1 MRLPSRKRL
10 RLRYALVALLC
21 AIVIGACGFHRLE
34 GLSWTQ
40 SFYLTV
46 QTVTTVG
53 YGDVPPRTDAGKFF
67 ASIFMLAGVGLAAYI
82 LSSMVQ
88 AIVQFEFIM
97 AFDERRRRR
106 GMKNLNNHF
115 IICGAGRVG
124 RRIIN
129 ELERMRIP
137 YIVIERDEARVAHL
151 ISRKAN
157 VMVRDATLED
167 TLRDAGVMR
176 ARGLATCLAQDADNL
191 YVVLVA
197 RDLNKDLH
205 IVARAIE
212 DQAEPRLIKAGAN
225 RVVAPIIIGS
235 HRMAQALTKPAV
247 ADFMDSV
254 TAENLELGFEQVE
267 VSAHSPY
274 AGRKLRQTNIR
285 AQLNVVIV
293 ALLRHDGTRLYNP
306 TGEVTLE
313 TGDMLIAIG
322 RGEALQELIKTARG
336 Q

>member
-10 RLRYALVALLC
+10 RLRYALVALVC

-82 LSSMVQ
+82 LSSTVQ

-129 ELERMRIP
+129 ELERMQIP
-137 YIVIERDEARVAHL
+137 YIVIERDEARVTQL
-151 ISRKAN
+151 LERGAN
-157 VMVRDATLED
+157 VLVRDATLED
-167 TLRDAGVMR
+167 TLREAGVMR